1 MGVISN
7 PEELVVAFDWSG
19 TISNDLPIVMES
31 VNNIMRHFGRPPVS
45 RQEYILR
52 FGADLPAMY
61 RAWGIYDFDEVNR
74 VHCAFLKNAP
84 RPTPI
89 PGAIDAICE
98 TSRNVR
104 RAVVFSAHPGDEIIK
119 DIENWGIGG
128 YIDHVFG
135 GVSKSS
141 DEDFARML
149 KETKA
154 ASNLLLFV
162 GDTTADIDAAKRNLA
177 KSAVVVNPK
186 YCYQEIERVR
196 SHSTKPDYYLTD
208 ISALVPLLKNRR

>member
-1 MGVISN
+1 MRKISH

-19 TISNDLPIVMES
+19 TISNDLPITMES

-45 RQEYILR
+45 RQEYTAR
-52 FGADLPAMY
+52 FGADLQAIY
-61 RAWGIYDFDEVNR
+61 RTWGIYDFNEVNR
-74 VHCAFLKNAP
+74 VHSAFLKNAP

-89 PGAIDAICE
+89 PGAIEAICE

-104 RAVVFSAHPGDEIIK
+104 RAVVFSAHPSEEIIK
-119 DIENWGIGG
+119 DIKDWGLGG
-128 YIDHVFG
+128 YIDNVFG

-149 KETKA
+149 KETGA
-154 ASNLLLFV
+154 ARNALLFV
-162 GDTTADIDAAKRNLA
+162 GDTTADIDAAKRNFA

-196 SHSTKPDYYLTD
+196 SHNPRADFYLND
-208 ISALVPLLKNRR
+208 ISMLIDLLRRK